1 MSVFWSVDAILRCR
15 VIPLWSSFLTNVYLT
30 GTNEWKPRSS
40 GPERDIASPEWEP
53 TGPDVFTGKWVNVAL
68 IHIVVICCIAV
79 SVRRLMRCCFSFRL
93 PMSPI
98 LRRYRSCKTFLFTFC
113 RCSECIW
120 NDMIPSLWTLPT
132 LPLFSPVC
140 LRRSCRERAWRIL
153 WTLKGAVEPV
163 EKLTCR

>member
-1 MSVFWSVDAILRCR
+1 MNENQGLQAQNETLQVQNENLQAQMSSQ
-15 VIPLWSSFLTNVYLT
+15 
-30 GTNEWKPRSS
+30 
-40 GPERDIASPEWEP
+40 
-53 TGPDVFTGKWVNVAL
+53 VNGSTSL

-98 LRRYRSCKTFLFTFC
+98 LRRYRSCKTFLFTFADVVNV
-113 RCSECIW
+113 SGMI
-120 NDMIPSLWTLPT
+120 IPSLWTLPT

-140 LRRSCRERAWRIL
+140 LKRSCRERAWRIL

-163 EKLTCR
+163 EKLTCRYREECFFSSSFFFYSCLY